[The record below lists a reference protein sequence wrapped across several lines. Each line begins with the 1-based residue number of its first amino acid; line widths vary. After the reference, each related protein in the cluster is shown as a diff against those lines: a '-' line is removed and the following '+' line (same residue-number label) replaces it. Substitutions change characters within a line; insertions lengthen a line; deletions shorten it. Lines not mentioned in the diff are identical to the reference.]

1 MGFADSRGACLLDVA
16 LCFGLLCW
24 PFEMYVL
31 SISRSGHL
39 YTSSH
44 IFLPSQ
50 PGHDFLQAR
59 PRVSSCP
66 ATAPAI
72 NTPSYAPKDIHHST
86 DFTALL
92 PTYLTLPT
100 LPSLSLPF
108 TKPLLSLLFPTHP
121 LFSSTP
127 ARRRTNM
134 TSLFVEGV
142 GLGLFGFWLVESGV
156 GLRMG

>member
-72 NTPSYAPKDIHHST
+72 NTPSYAPKHIHHST

-92 PTYLTLPT
+92 PTYLTLPPNPT
-100 LPSLSLPF
+100 HPPLPLLALYKTPPLPSLSHP
-108 TKPLLSLLFPTHP
+108 PSLLLYSCKTK
-121 LFSSTP
+121 
-127 ARRRTNM
+127 NKYD
-134 TSLFVEGV
+134 E
-142 GLGLFGFWLVESGV
+142 LVC
-156 GLRMG
+156 